1 MQFSISTVVLAF
13 AGLAAAMP
21 TENANNAVA
30 SQNGAPRFKVP
41 DNMTVQ
47 QAQAKCGDKAQL
59 SCCNKATYAGD
70 TTNINAG
77 ILSGALSNLVGAG
90 SGAAGLGIFDQCSKL
105 DAQGKLPILSKPSRF
120 PLTHP
125 QSLSLESPFRTHS
138 TRSASRTSP
147 AARTLPPAPAR
158 TLSVPAFL
166 ALPSAPFCKH
176 FAWQPLKIA
185 WRKKLQEPLGIP
197 LSFLVRSFI

>member
-105 DAQGKLPILSKPSRF
+105 DAQVPIIGIPIQDALNQKCKQNIACCENSPS
-120 PLTHP
+120 
-125 QSLSLESPFRTHS
+125 
-138 TRSASRTSP
+138 SASQDLVG
-147 AARTLPPAPAR
+147 AGLPC
-158 TLSVPAFL
+158 V
-166 ALPSAPFCKH
+166 ALGSI
-176 FAWQPLKIA
+176 L
-185 WRKKLQEPLGIP
+185 
-197 LSFLVRSFI
+197 